1 MKSNRKL
8 KKFVVP
14 SVIGLFGV
22 SLLTTIFVVKQNL
35 EEPVFSD
42 DIEFNYTTE
51 NIFANPSDETVNNQ
65 DIVILKPFQN
75 ENVKITKQFYDYE
88 AEKEQQQ
95 NSIIVYENT
104 YMQNSGIDYSSSETF
119 EVAAILDGVVTEVGE
134 DTMLGKYVTI
144 RHSNDMI
151 SMYQSL
157 SDITVKKDDEVKQGF
172 VIGKS
177 GKNNLNPKE
186 ENQLH
191 FELSYK
197 GQYVN
202 PEDYFDKKVQDL

>member
-1 MKSNRKL
+1 MESNRKL
-8 KKFVVP
+8 KKFVLP
-14 SVIGLFGV
+14 SLVGLFCV
-22 SLLTTIFVVKQNL
+22 SLLTTIFIVKKNL
-35 EEPVFSD
+35 EEPVFND
-42 DIEFNYTTE
+42 DTEFNYTTK
-51 NIFANPSDETVNNQ
+51 NIFSSNNEETVNNQ
-65 DIVILKPFQN
+65 DIVILKPFQD
-75 ENVKITKQFYDYE
+75 ESVKISKHFYDYE
-88 AEKEQQQ
+88 AEKEAQQ
-95 NSIIVYENT
+95 NAIIVYENT
-104 YMQNSGIDYSSSETF
+104 YMQNSGIDYEAEKVF

-134 DTMLGKYVTI
+134 DQMLGKYVTI

-157 SDITVKKDDEVKQGF
+157 SDITVKKDDEVKQGI

-177 GKNNLNPKE
+177 GKNNINPKV